1 MWREEMNRKGQREIK
16 TGKKLE
22 EMKLWGVKNGKG
34 HTGVSDGGMQNER
47 KKKDEGEDYRAGVRE
62 NQAAALQAPVNPILI
77 TSQCVEHQLFFDPF
91 VMISIQPVRT
101 VPIQNGFCRISRYCV
116 TVCLTKHSLES
127 CISNSLPH
135 VCMCAIRSARAAHCF
150 WKVPYFCV

>member
-1 MWREEMNRKGQREIK
+1 
-16 TGKKLE
+16 
-22 EMKLWGVKNGKG
+22 
-34 HTGVSDGGMQNER
+34 MQNER

-116 TVCLTKHSLES
+116 SGELYQQLVTTHVHVCNSICTGRSLFLES
-127 CISNSLPH
+127 
-135 VCMCAIRSARAAHCF
+135 AIFLCVTLVRA
-150 WKVPYFCV
+150 CV

>member
-1 MWREEMNRKGQREIK
+1 MWDKDRKKVGGNEVMR
-16 TGKKLE
+16 GKKWKRSYRSE
-22 EMKLWGVKNGKG
+22 WWRNAEWG
-34 HTGVSDGGMQNER
+34 